1 MFLSVVMRKTLPFK
15 KSLYLT
21 KMDRKMEGDTITRI
35 NIAIKTK
42 TKTFDFKTTWVQVRE
57 SSIIQVQYQM
67 VNTSF
72 TIQKKIP
79 AISNS
84 ELVPLIKIAT
94 LEHAHPIIRK
104 FFTNS
109 ISNVQLAGILPYFIT
124 AREKMTRD
132 QEMLSIVTG
141 VRNPIISWENTKLE

>member
-1 MFLSVVMRKTLPFK
+1 MP
-15 KSLYLT
+15 
-21 KMDRKMEGDTITRI
+21 
-35 NIAIKTK
+35 
-42 TKTFDFKTTWVQVRE
+42 E
-57 SSIIQVQYQM
+57 SSIIQVQHQM

-72 TIQKKIP
+72 AIQKEIL
-79 AISNS
+79 ATSIS

-94 LEHAHPIIRK
+94 LEHVHPIIRK

-109 ISNVQLAGILPYFIT
+109 IPNVQLARILPYFIT

-141 VRNPIISWENTKLE
+141 VRNPIICKSPISRENTKLE

>member
-1 MFLSVVMRKTLPFK
+1 MP
-15 KSLYLT
+15 
-21 KMDRKMEGDTITRI
+21 
-35 NIAIKTK
+35 
-42 TKTFDFKTTWVQVRE
+42 E
-57 SSIIQVQYQM
+57 SSIIQVQHQM

-72 TIQKKIP
+72 AIQKEIP
-79 AISNS
+79 DTSNS

-94 LEHAHPIIRK
+94 LEHVHPIIRK

-109 ISNVQLAGILPYFIT
+109 IPNVQLAGILPYIIT

-141 VRNPIISWENTKLE
+141 VRNPIICKSPISRENTKLE